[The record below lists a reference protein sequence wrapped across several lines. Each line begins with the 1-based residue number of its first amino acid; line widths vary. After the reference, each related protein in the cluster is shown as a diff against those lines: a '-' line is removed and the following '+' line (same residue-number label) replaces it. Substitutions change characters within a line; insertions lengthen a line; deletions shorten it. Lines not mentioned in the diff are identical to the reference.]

1 MKGVHVMSS
10 KEKLV
15 SILKELEEEIT
26 ALEEEMI
33 SKTQKE
39 YEDTLSDFHLFIKNR
54 SREMEASMD
63 VVENKMNQHLKYRS
77 KDGGLGNIPGHA
89 GSIKVAYAPDF

>member
-1 MKGVHVMSS
+1 MSS

-54 SREMEASMD
+54 SREMEASID
-63 VVENKMNQHLKYRS
+63 VVENKMNQHLKYRG
-77 KDGGLGNIPGHA
+77 KDDGFASIPGHA
-89 GSIKVAYAPDF
+89 GSIKVAYVPDF